1 MASQRTG
8 RARPDTYFFFLV
20 CFAAA
25 EVALHLPFL
34 SLPFFWDELGQFVPA
49 ALDILRDGAWVPH
62 SAVPNVHP
70 PGVMA
75 YLASVWHVAGY
86 SIEATRCAMLAMAAL
101 TVFFTFLLAVRLCR
115 GIPGAPAFAAVL
127 LLLVDPLFY
136 MQGMLAQLDMPA
148 MLFTVI
154 ALLLFIEERHLWS
167 ALACVALVLMKE
179 TGALLPLIFFAL
191 LAYRRNRAAVFYLAP
206 FVVLA
211 SWLGVLWRSTG
222 HIFGD
227 PGFTHYNVA
236 FALHPVRIVTCLL
249 RRVWYLGVADFRWI
263 GAIAIWISWKRHACF
278 RSRAW
283 KVAGGVAAAHVLLV
297 SILGGAELE
306 RYLLPAMPVL
316 YIAMAAA
323 FSRLAPP
330 MRHIAPA
337 LACLGLLAGLFV
349 NPPYPFPYENNLA
362 LADFVEL
369 QHTAAQFVEKQYPTR
384 TVATAWPF
392 TAALRTPDFGYVGKP
407 VATRE
412 TSDFRVSTLAHLSPQ
427 PDSVLVVY
435 SRTWEPRWGVLAIP
449 AVERFLRQYYEY
461 EPQMDPGEILA
472 RFGMHSVAHWT
483 RRGQWI
489 EVYARP

>member
-1 MASQRTG
+1 MRPSRT
-8 RARPDTYFFFLV
+8 RPDTYLFFLAS
-20 CFAAA
+20 FA
-25 EVALHLPFL
+25 VAVFATHLPFL

-49 ALDILRDGAWVPH
+49 ALDILRDGAWVTH

-75 YLASVWHVAGY
+75 YLAAVWHVTGY
-86 SIEATRCAMLAMAAL
+86 SIEATRSAMLAMASL

-154 ALLLFIEERHLWS
+154 ALLLFIEDRHVSS
-167 ALACVALVLMKE
+167 ALACVALVLVKE
-179 TGALLPLIFFAL
+179 TGVLLPLIFFVV
-191 LAYRRNRAAVFYLAP
+191 LAHGRKRAAMLYLAP
-206 FVVLA
+206 FLA
-211 SWLGVLWRSTG
+211 LAAWLAVLWRSTG

-227 PGFTHYNVA
+227 PGFTHYNIA

-249 RRVWYLGVADFRWI
+249 RRVWYLGIADFRWI
-263 GAIAIWISWKRHACF
+263 GVIAIWIAWKRHGFF
-278 RSRAW
+278 RTRAW
-283 KVAGGVAAAHVLLV
+283 KIAAFTAAAHVVLV

-306 RYLLPAMPVL
+306 RYLLPAMSVL

-323 FSRLAPP
+323 FSGLAPP

-337 LACLGLLAGLFV
+337 LACAGLLAGLFV

-362 LADFVEL
+362 MADFVEL
-369 QHTAAQFVEKQYPTR
+369 QHTAAQFLEKQYSNR
-384 TVATAWPF
+384 TIATAWPF
-392 TAALRTPDFGYVGKP
+392 TAALRTPDFGYVTKP
-407 VATRE
+407 LATRE
-412 TSDFRVSTLAHLSPQ
+412 TSDFRISTLAHLNPK

-461 EPQMDPGEILA
+461 EPQMGSAEILA
-472 RFGMHSVAHWT
+472 RFGIHSVAHWT

-489 EVYARP
+489 EVYAKPPA